1 MRILFMTHRL
11 TFYSLAASLYSTRFN
26 IQKFYILSP
35 YYNYVFFRIS
45 DQRAIIVLYSMNWL
59 FD

>member
-1 MRILFMTHRL
+1 MFKLSKLSGHLVI
-11 TFYSLAASLYSTRFN
+11 RFN

-45 DQRAIIVLYSMNWL
+45 DQRAIIVLYSMN
-59 FD
+59 